1 MHNAAKASAAQVWEG
16 AFWFAAA
23 AENAS
28 DPRLKSPM
36 AARARELGRRAKA
49 LANRNPVNP
58 RGFDQDQ
65 CR

>member
-1 MHNAAKASAAQVWEG
+1 MRTAPNPSAAQLWEE

-28 DPRLKSPM
+28 DPRLKWPM
-36 AARARELGRRAKA
+36 AARANELGRRAKA
-49 LANRNPVNP
+49 LTNSHKIGRP
-58 RGFDQDQ
+58 GFDQDQ